1 MRSIYASFYL
11 NFTSFLGPSIVTI
24 LPTILPTMPVHE
36 QIEEVA
42 EQIGE
47 VESQIEELNEKIEE
61 AELINHPPWT
71 IKLIQLY
78 ETQRVRHGMSND
90 LVVSQNQFVSSPSL
104 FQVSWY
110 WVPAVLERPLVF
122 RSSKR
127 D

>member
-1 MRSIYASFYL
+1 MNLSKL
-11 NFTSFLGPSIVTI
+11 VDEDEPLFLSLVNDLFPNMQ
-24 LPTILPTMPVHE
+24 LDK
-36 QIEEVA
+36 
-42 EQIGE
+42 IGYP
-47 VESQIEELNEKIEE
+47 ELDAAINEKIEE

-90 LVVSQNQFVSSPSL
+90 LFVSRNQFVRSPPL

-122 RSSKR
+122 RSCKR